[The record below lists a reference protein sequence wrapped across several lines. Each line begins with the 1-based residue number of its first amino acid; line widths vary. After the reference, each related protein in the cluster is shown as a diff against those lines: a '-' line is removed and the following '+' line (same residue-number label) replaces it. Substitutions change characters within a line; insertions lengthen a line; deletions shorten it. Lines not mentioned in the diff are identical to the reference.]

1 MSVIIT
7 FSNVY
12 PNNLLKTFIVKHIK
26 NMNLYGFKSVHQVFF
41 CRVNTYYYIKI
52 NICLLD
58 FAVTQFTICDKNI
71 YHSIN
76 NIFMYMNKQIKIYF
90 SNVLESN
97 CQDTSGNLI
106 RESSTKII
114 LEKADLSYEN
124 VMLLKM
130 SINEALI
137 HIQYTD
143 KKYFFFTTNSKN
155 LLCMSKRKENTYKII
170 NIEIFNI

>member
-26 NMNLYGFKSVHQVFF
+26 NIDLHGFKSIYQVFF

-58 FAVTQFTICDKNI
+58 FMVTQFTICDENI

-76 NIFMYMNKQIKIYF
+76 NIFMYINKQMKIYF
-90 SNVLESN
+90 SRVLNSS
-97 CQDTSGNLI
+97 CQDVSTNLI
-106 RESSTKII
+106 CESFTKII
-114 LEKADLSYEN
+114 LEQGHLSYEN
-124 VMLLKM
+124 ITLLKM
-130 SINEALI
+130 SINEALV

-155 LLCMSKRKENTYKII
+155 LLCMSKRKKNMYKII
-170 NIEIFNI
+170 NIEIFNT